1 MAMLTWDATGDRL
14 YETGVDRGVYYAM
27 NDDGSYGDAVAWNG
41 LTGVTE
47 SPDGADANDIYAD
60 NIKYLSL
67 ISKENWKGTI
77 KAYTYPVEF
86 NACMG
91 QADIPDAFA
100 YFGQQSRTKF
110 GFSWRSLVGND
121 VKGDKYSYKL
131 HIAYGLSAA
140 PTEMD
145 HATENDSPEAQE
157 FSWEIS
163 SIPPTS
169 GIKIYVNGG
178 KQTAN
183 EKLLAAVAHITI
195 YKTVGTGNNS
205 ALVTAIEN
213 KLYGTDDSEVGAD
226 DGTTG
231 TLPSLE
237 DFISFLKSWNPSTG
251 TGTWPV
257 HA

>member
-1 MAMLTWDATGDRL
+1 MLTWDGTGDRL

-27 NDDGSYGDAVAWNG
+27 NDSGKYGDAVAWNG

-91 QADIPDAFA
+91 QVDIPDAFA
-100 YFGQQSRTKF
+100 YFGQQSRSKF

-169 GIKIYVNGG
+169 GLKIYTNGD
-178 KQTAN
+178 KTSAN
-183 EKLLAAVAHITI
+183 EKLLAAVAHVTI
-195 YKTVGTGNNS
+195 YKTVGTNTNA

-213 KLYGTDDSEVGAD
+213 KLYGTDDSAPGEG

-237 DFISFLKSWNPSTG
+237 SLINFLRTWNGSTG
-251 TGTWPV
+251 TWLPET
-257 HA
+257 

>member
-1 MAMLTWDATGDRL
+1 MSMLTWDGTSERL

-27 NDDGSYGDAVAWNG
+27 NDSGKYGDAVAWNG

-91 QADIPDAFA
+91 QVEIPDAFA
-100 YFGQQSRTKF
+100 YFGQQSRSKF

-140 PTEMD
+140 PSEMD

-169 GIKIYVNGG
+169 GLKIYTNGD
-178 KQTAN
+178 KTQAN
-183 EKLLAAVAHITI
+183 EKLLAAVAHVTI
-195 YKTVGTGNNS
+195 YKTVGTNS
-205 ALVTAIEN
+205 NAALVTAIEN
-213 KLYGTDDSEVGAD
+213 KLYGTDDSEPGAGD
-226 DGTTG
+226 ATTG

-237 DFISFLKSWNPSTG
+237 SLINFLRTWNGT
-251 TGTWPV
+251 TGTWLSET
-257 HA
+257 

>member
-1 MAMLTWDATGDRL
+1 MSMLTWDGTGDRL

-27 NDDGSYGDAVAWNG
+27 NDSGKYGDAVAWNG

-91 QADIPDAFA
+91 QVDIPDAFA
-100 YFGQQSRTKF
+100 YFGQQSRSKF

-169 GIKIYVNGG
+169 GLKIYTNGD
-178 KQTAN
+178 KTSAN
-183 EKLLAAVAHITI
+183 EKLLAAVAHVTI
-195 YKTVGTGNNS
+195 YKTVGTNS
-205 ALVTAIEN
+205 NAALVTAIEN
-213 KLYGTDDSEVGAD
+213 KLYGTDDSAPGEG

-237 DFISFLKSWNPSTG
+237 SLINFLRTWNGSTG
-251 TGTWPV
+251 TWLSET
-257 HA
+257 

>member
-1 MAMLTWDATGDRL
+1 MAKIAWDEDGKRL
-14 YETGVDRGVYYAM
+14 YETGVDHGVLYLLESD
-27 NDDGSYGDAVAWNG
+27 NQGNVSYGDAIPWNG

-60 NIKYLSL
+60 NMKYLSL

-77 KAYTYPVEF
+77 KAYTYPLDF
-86 NACMG
+86 NKCMG
-91 QADIPDAFA
+91 QEVIPNKKSF
-100 YFGQQSRTKF
+100 FGQQARTKF

-121 VKGDKYSYKL
+121 VVGDQYGYKL

-145 HATENDSPEAQE
+145 HATTNDSPEAQE

-163 SIPPTS
+163 SIPASTTT
-169 GIKIYVNGG
+169 KIHADGTTTTGTMV
-178 KQTAN
+178 
-183 EKLLAAVAHITI
+183 ELAAVAHITI
-195 YKTVGTGNNS
+195 LSTCSV
-205 ALVTAIEN
+205 IEDIEA

-231 TLPSLE
+231 TLPTLGE
-237 DFISFLKSWNPSTG
+237 LITFLNTGSWS
-251 TGTWPV
+251 
-257 HA
+257 

>member
-1 MAMLTWDATGDRL
+1 MAMLTWDGTGDRL

-27 NDDGSYGDAVAWNG
+27 DDDGNYGDAVAWNG

-91 QADIPDAFA
+91 QVDIPDAFA
-100 YFGQQSRTKF
+100 YFGQQTRTKF

-169 GIKIYVNGG
+169 GIKIYTGGG

-205 ALVTAIEN
+205 KLVEEIEK
-213 KLYGTDDSEVGAD
+213 KLYGTDDSAPGEG

-231 TLPSLE
+231 TLPTLNQL
-237 DFISFLKSWNPSTG
+237 IGFLKSWSPSTG
-251 TGTWPV
+251 TGTWPQS
-257 HA
+257 